1 MQSFQKMPGT
11 QRLVTVE
18 EFERMPSSER
28 YELVEGRLVPMSPV
42 NVEHGRI
49 VLQLGHLLKLH
60 LKNRPEGVAVV
71 EAGFTL
77 ARDPDTVRGPDV
89 AFIRSDRM
97 PPPPSRRRG
106 FPAMAPDAVFEVLSP
121 EDRPGAIRKKIAEY
135 LRSGVGLVVLVDPDD
150 KTVVIHRS
158 GAQPVTLRDGRDMVD
173 MGDAIPGFSCRV
185 SEIFE

>member
-1 MQSFQKMPGT
+1 MPRT
-11 QRLVTVE
+11 ERLVTVE

-49 VLQLGHLLKLH
+49 VLQVGHLLKTH

-77 ARDPDTVRGPDV
+77 ARNPDTVRGPDV

-97 PPPPSRRRG
+97 PPPSRRRG

-121 EDRPGAIRKKIAEY
+121 DDRPGEIRQKIAEY
-135 LRSGVGLVVLVDPDD
+135 LGSGVGLVVVVDPDD
-150 KTVVIHRS
+150 RIVVVHRTRTR
-158 GAQPVTLRDGRDMVD
+158 PVTLRDGSDVVD
-173 MGDAIPGFSCRV
+173 LGDAIPGFACRV